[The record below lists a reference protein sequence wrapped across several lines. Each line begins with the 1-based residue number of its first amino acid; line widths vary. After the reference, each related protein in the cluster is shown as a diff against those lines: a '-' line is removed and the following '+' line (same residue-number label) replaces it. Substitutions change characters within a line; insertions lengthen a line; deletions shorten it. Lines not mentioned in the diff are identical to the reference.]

1 MVKNWCK
8 NKEKKKRAV
17 VPAQGD
23 NSGVAAINT
32 PVAVIK
38 HFQEVF
44 TLITLLIFLTYLL
57 PLGSLCVWNDLY
69 FIISIFW

>member
-1 MVKNWCK
+1 MVKNGCK

-32 PVAVIK
+32 PVGV
-38 HFQEVF
+38 EF
-44 TLITLLIFLTYLL
+44 TIPDKKLLYLL
-57 PLGSLCVWNDLY
+57 GLLQNK
-69 FIISIFW
+69 IIGIF